1 MAHSNQ
7 DPIIQAHRAQ
17 IAELDLRVLEA
28 LNARIDL
35 VKRLKDHKEAQ
46 GLGFFDAAQEGRLL
60 AALRQANC
68 GPLPDEGLG
77 AIFRLIL
84 DWTRRAASG
93 EAKAD

>member
-1 MAHSNQ
+1 MTSSFQ
-7 DPIIQAHRAQ
+7 DPIIQTLRAQ
-17 IAELDLRVLEA
+17 IAALDLRILET

-35 VKRLKDHKEAQ
+35 VKCLKAHKEAQ

-68 GPLPDEGLG
+68 GPLPDEGLE

-84 DWTRRAASG
+84 DWTRHIASQ
-93 EAKAD
+93 EPQAD